1 MTAIVD
7 YVNGAIEELKH
18 IRWPIRQQAIRLS
31 AIVLVFIAVNSVFFG
46 LLDYV
51 LSQIVVFLL
60 SFAF

>member
-7 YVNGAIEELKH
+7 YVNGAIEEP
-18 IRWPIRQQAIRLS
+18 IRWPPRQQAIRLS